1 VAGSEQFN
9 QGRQQISPAGRRVS
23 MKRLLS
29 FALAC
34 VVCICVLVATEQ
46 RAMAMYVDP
55 GSGLLALQSAASIV
69 AAAAFFLRRKI
80 RAMFGSRRKR
90 EDHAPI
96 DNTKGEARKAA

>member
-1 VAGSEQFN
+1 
-9 QGRQQISPAGRRVS
+9 

-55 GSGLLALQSAASIV
+55 GSGLLALQSAASV
-69 AAAAFFLRRKI
+69 MAAAAFFLRRKI
-80 RAMFGSRRKR
+80 RSMFKLRRKS
-90 EDHAPI
+90 DGHVPVGQV
-96 DNTKGEARKAA
+96 DEAKDGTRKAA

>member
-1 VAGSEQFN
+1 
-9 QGRQQISPAGRRVS
+9 

-80 RAMFGSRRKR
+80 RAMFNFRRKN
-90 EDHAPI
+90 ESYVPI
-96 DNTKGEARKAA
+96 GDAKGETRKAA

>member
-1 VAGSEQFN
+1 
-9 QGRQQISPAGRRVS
+9 
-23 MKRLLS
+23 MKRLVS

-34 VVCICVLVATEQ
+34 IVCICVLIATEQ

-80 RAMFGSRRKR
+80 AAMFNFRRKGA
-90 EDHAPI
+90 DYVPVDDAK
-96 DNTKGEARKAA
+96 DGTRKVA